1 MPDGAWSESRKSGI
15 MSKRSEIEETVERL
29 LAPIAEAHGVRIY
42 DVEYSK
48 DGGENALC
56 AYIDKD
62 GGVTID
68 DCVDVSHDLSDV
80 LDRED
85 PITEAYTLYVSSPG
99 LGRTLTKDR
108 HFLASIG
115 EEVEGT
121 TFKPFL
127 TPEEQR
133 KTAAEGTENA
143 AGQPDGGAA
152 NPGKQKKSAGGKKP
166 AGSRNFDGVLKA
178 YDADAGTVTIGRTDA
193 KGRELEDLVLNR
205 KDIAKIRLQ
214 IDF

>member
-1 MPDGAWSESRKSGI
+1 MSR
-15 MSKRSEIEETVERL
+15 RSEIEEIVERL
-29 LAPIAEAHGVRIY
+29 LDPIAEAHGVRVY
-42 DVEYSK
+42 DVEYTK

-85 PITEAYTLYVSSPG
+85 PIAEAYTLYVSSPG

-121 TFKPFL
+121 TFRPFL
-127 TPEEQR
+127 TPEEEK
-133 KTAAEGTENA
+133 KTAAAKQKAAEQISGEEQASGKGTVKP
-143 AGQPDGGAA
+143 QKP
-152 NPGKQKKSAGGKKP
+152 KKSAGGKKM

-193 KGRELEDLVLNR
+193 KGKELEDLVLSR
-205 KDIAKIRLQ
+205 KDIAKIRLK